1 MKNMLQTL
9 NLTAQQVKEMS
20 LFNVRKLEC
29 RYSTDFVLR
38 NIFTSSTQMMD
49 MMQVVFLNTSF

>member
-1 MKNMLQTL
+1 MLQTL

-29 RYSTDFVLR
+29 YSTDEEG

-49 MMQVVFLNTSF
+49 MMQVVF